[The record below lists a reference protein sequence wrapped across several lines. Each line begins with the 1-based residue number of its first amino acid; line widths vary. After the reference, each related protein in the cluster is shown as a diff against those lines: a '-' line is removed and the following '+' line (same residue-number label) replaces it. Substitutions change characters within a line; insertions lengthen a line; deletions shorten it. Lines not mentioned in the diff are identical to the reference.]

1 MSTEENKARVHRFFE
16 EVFNRKNMAAL
27 DEFVDPQAVD
37 HPAPAGA
44 PGGIEGARQ
53 FAGMFLAAFPDVR
66 FMVEDLIA
74 EGDQVVARLTQS
86 GTHQGIFLGIPP
98 TGKRVKVTGIEIFRL
113 AGGKIVEHWN
123 SYDDLGLFQQLGVL
137 PPTPDLRFEDDSFS

>member
-1 MSTEENKARVHRFFE
+1 MSTAENKARVHRFYE
-16 EVFNRKNMAAL
+16 EVFNRKNTAAL
-27 DEFVDPQAVD
+27 DEFIDPQAVD
-37 HPAPAGA
+37 HAAPAGA

-53 FAGMFLAAFPDVR
+53 FVGMFLTAFPDVR

-86 GTHQGIFLGIPP
+86 GTHHGIFLGIPP
-98 TGKRVKVTGIEIFRL
+98 TGKRVQVTGIEIFRL

-137 PPTPDLRFEDDSFS
+137 PPIG